1 MPPINPDVPMSM
13 FTRMSSTPSEKDRKN
28 YEARAEVLDKKIKNK
43 TATLDEVSEY
53 KDIKARL
60 ATLNKNNERVSIF
73 NQLEENK
80 AEIKKTA
87 NNIWN
92 QAFSAISKYSNIF
105 TLNTSDNSQEKEGE
119 EYNE

>member
-87 NNIWN
+87 NNILN
-92 QAFSAISKYSNIF
+92 QVCSAISKYSNIF